1 MSAVAGSLS
10 IEGIEKRFD
19 GTDVLRGV
27 DLEVAPGSMCV
38 VLGPSGSGKT
48 TLLRLIAGLEH
59 ADVGRIA
66 LGGRVLTDVARGV
79 DLRPEKRRIG
89 MVFQDWA
96 LFTHLTV
103 GENVAF
109 GLGRREVSNPR
120 VAEVLE
126 MVGLGGY
133 ATRTPGTLSGG
144 QQQRVALARALAP
157 RPEVLLLDE
166 PFSNLDV
173 ALRVRV
179 RTEVHRLLADAG
191 VTAVF
196 VTHDQQEAFVLGDQ
210 VVVMREGVVVQAS
223 TPADLYAHPVDRWVA
238 SFVGDA
244 NLLPAEA
251 GGGTATTELGNVELT
266 SAAHGKVEVLVR
278 PENLAIIDGDSASV
292 EFIEFYGHDAIVVV
306 RLDSGLIVRVR
317 THDVTVEPRAR
328 IAVRH
333 RAVSATAFPL
343 IDDHGGVTADGSS
356 AIR

>member
-1 MSAVAGSLS
+1 VSAVAGSLS
-10 IEGIEKRFD
+10 IEGIEKGFD

-27 DLEVAPGSMCV
+27 DLAVAPGSMCV

-48 TLLRLIAGLEH
+48 TLLRLIAGLES
-59 ADVGRIA
+59 ADAGRIM
-66 LGGRVLTDVARGV
+66 LGGRVLTDVDGGV
-79 DLRPEKRRIG
+79 ELRPEKRRIG

-96 LFTHLTV
+96 LFPHLTV

-109 GLGRREVSNPR
+109 GLGRRETSNPR

-133 ATRTPGTLSGG
+133 AMRTPGTLSGG

-157 RPEVLLLDE
+157 QPEVLLLDE

-210 VVVMREGVVVQAS
+210 VVVMRDGVVVQAS
-223 TPADLYAHPVDRWVA
+223 TPADLYAHPVDTWVA

-244 NLLPAEA
+244 NLLLAEA
-251 GGGTATTELGNVELT
+251 SGDTAVTELGNIDLAT
-266 SAAHGKVEVLVR
+266 PAHGPVEVLVR
-278 PENLAIIDGDSASV
+278 PEHLAVVDGDSASV
-292 EFIEFYGHDAIVVV
+292 EFVEFYGHDAIVVV
-306 RLDSGLIVRVR
+306 RLDSGFVVRVR
-317 THDVTVEPRAR
+317 THDVTVAARDR

-333 RAVSATAFPL
+333 QGASATAFPVAEY
-343 IDDHGGVTADGSS
+343 HVEVT
-356 AIR
+356 

>member
-1 MSAVAGSLS
+1 MSAVVGSLS

-27 DLEVAPGSMCV
+27 DLDAEPGTMCV

-48 TLLRLIAGLEH
+48 TLLRLIAGLES
-59 ADVGRIA
+59 ADAGRIS
-66 LGGRVLTDVARGV
+66 LGGRVLTDVAAGTDV
-79 DLRPEKRRIG
+79 RPEKRRIG

-96 LFTHLTV
+96 LFPHLTV

-109 GLGRREVSNPR
+109 GLGRRETSNPR
-120 VAEVLE
+120 VDEVLE

-133 ATRTPGTLSGG
+133 SLRTPGTLSGG

-191 VTAVF
+191 VTTLF

-210 VVVMREGVVVQAS
+210 VVVIRDGLVVQAS
-223 TPADLYAHPVDRWVA
+223 TPADLYAHPADRWVA
-238 SFVGDA
+238 TFVGDA

-251 GGGTATTELGNVELT
+251 SGSTAATELGVIGLAT
-266 SAAHGKVEVLVR
+266 PARGPVEVLVR
-278 PENLAIIDGDSASV
+278 PEHLAIVEGDVASV
-292 EFIEFYGHDAIVVV
+292 LFVEFYGHDAIVVV
-306 RLDSGLIVRVR
+306 RLDSGLAMRVR
-317 THDVTVEPRAR
+317 TTNVSVAAHDRVGLRHHFPSAIAFPASGAHTEVTVGDSLA
-328 IAVRH
+328 H
-333 RAVSATAFPL
+333 R
-343 IDDHGGVTADGSS
+343 
-356 AIR
+356 